1 MNKTQE
7 VSNVNQVN
15 LYEYLIYSALLIQVL
30 EFIDMKDIGNLDS
43 SNTNVKL
50 RPKYLER
57 LHQMIHVLFQSIK
70 FKNKCFIEWIIIRQ
84 IKVKEMN
91 FSFRKVDDSLFVK
104 MNCPSLTK
112 INLICCSQITNKS
125 VIEIAKRCPLLTYI
139 NLSGR
144 DSKITDKSIIE
155 ISKRCT
161 LLNYINLGYCPQITD
176 LSIFSISKR
185 CPLLTNLNI
194 CGLKITDKSVL
205 EVAKKCPL
213 LQYINLSNCSK
224 ITDLSVIEIAK
235 RCPSLTNINL
245 DLCCSNITDKSVIE
259 IAKNCPLLTNINL
272 RECHITNT
280 SVIELLNRCP
290 LLTNKNI
297 VIS

>member
-1 MNKTQE
+1 MNVTEEKLKVVQ
-7 VSNVNQVN
+7 VS
-15 LYEYLIYSALLIQVL
+15 LYQYLIYSALLIQVL
-30 EFIDMKDIGNLDS
+30 EFIDLKDIGSLDS

-50 RPKYLER
+50 RPQYLRR
-57 LHQMIHVLFQSIK
+57 LHQMTHVFFQSIK
-70 FKNKCFIEWIIIRQ
+70 FKNKGFMEWTISRQ

-112 INLICCSQITNKS
+112 INLICCSQITDKS

-139 NLSGR
+139 NLSCR

-155 ISKRCT
+155 ISKRCPFLT
-161 LLNYINLGYCPQITD
+161 NINIGFCPHITD

-205 EVAKKCPL
+205 ELAKKCPL
-213 LQYINLSNCSK
+213 LQYINLRNCK
-224 ITDLSVIEIAK
+224 LITDI
-235 RCPSLTNINL
+235 SLIKISNYFPLLL
-245 DLCCSNITDKSVIE
+245 DIDITECSNITDNGRKSL
-259 IAKNCPLLTNINL
+259 A
-272 RECHITNT
+272 
-280 SVIELLNRCP
+280 LNYPYLKGPKYDQFR
-290 LLTNKNI
+290 
-297 VIS
+297 

>member
-1 MNKTQE
+1 MNVTEEKSK
-7 VSNVNQVN
+7 VVQVTM
-15 LYEYLIYSALLIQVL
+15 YQYLIYSALLIQVL
-30 EFIDMKDIGNLDS
+30 EFLNLKDIGNIDS

-50 RPKYLER
+50 RPQYLER
-57 LHQMIHVLFQSIK
+57 LSQMTHLLFQSIK
-70 FKNKCFIEWIIIRQ
+70 LKNKGFMEWTISRQ

-112 INLICCSQITNKS
+112 INLICCSQITDKS

-155 ISKRCT
+155 ISKRCPFLT
-161 LLNYINLGYCPQITD
+161 NINIGFCPQITD

-205 EVAKKCPL
+205 ELAKKCPL
-213 LQYINLSNCSK
+213 LQYINLRNCK
-224 ITDLSVIEIAK
+224 LITDI
-235 RCPSLTNINL
+235 SLIKISNHFPLLL
-245 DLCCSNITDKSVIE
+245 DIDITECSNITDNGRKSL
-259 IAKNCPLLTNINL
+259 ALNCPYLKGHEY
-272 RECHITNT
+272 RHIT
-280 SVIELLNRCP
+280 ER
-290 LLTNKNI
+290 
-297 VIS
+297 

>member
-1 MNKTQE
+1 MNASEEKSK
-7 VSNVNQVN
+7 VVQVTM
-15 LYEYLIYSALLIQVL
+15 YQYLIYSALLIQVL
-30 EFIDMKDIGNLDS
+30 EFLNIREMCHLDAC
-43 SNTNVKL
+43 NTNNNL
-50 RPKYLER
+50 RPQYLRR
-57 LHQMIHVLFQSIK
+57 LHQMTHVLFQNIK
-70 FKNKCFIEWIIIRQ
+70 FKNKGFIEWIISRQ

-112 INLICCSQITNKS
+112 INLICCSQITDKS
-125 VIEIAKRCPLLTYI
+125 VIEIAKSCPLLNNI

-155 ISKRCT
+155 ISKRCP
-161 LLNYINLGYCPQITD
+161 LVIYINLGYCPQITD

-213 LQYINLSNCSK
+213 LQYINLRNCK
-224 ITDLSVIEIAK
+224 LITDISVIKISNHF
-235 RCPSLTNINL
+235 PLLL
-245 DLCCSNITDKSVIE
+245 DIDITECSNITYNGRKSL
-259 IAKNCPLLTNINL
+259 ALNCPYLKGPKYDQF
-272 RECHITNT
+272 R
-280 SVIELLNRCP
+280 
-290 LLTNKNI
+290 
-297 VIS
+297 

>member
-1 MNKTQE
+1 MNANMEKEIIVCVT
-7 VSNVNQVN
+7 

-30 EFIDMKDIGNLDS
+30 EFLNLKDIGNIDS

-57 LHQMIHVLFQSIK
+57 LHQMMHVLFQSIK
-70 FKNKCFIEWIIIRQ
+70 LKNKRFTEWVISRQ

-91 FSFRKVDDSLFVK
+91 FSFRMVDDSLFVK

-112 INLICCSQITNKS
+112 INLICCSQITDKS

-155 ISKRCT
+155 ISKRCPS
-161 LLNYINLGYCPQITD
+161 LIYINLGYCPQITD

-185 CPLLTNLNI
+185 CPLLTNINI
-194 CGLKITDKSVL
+194 CGLNITDKSVM

-213 LQYINLSNCSK
+213 LQYINLRNCK
-224 ITDLSVIEIAK
+224 LITDVSVIKISNSF
-235 RCPSLTNINL
+235 PLLL
-245 DLCCSNITDKSVIE
+245 DIDITECSNITYIGLKSL
-259 IAKNCPLLTNINL
+259 ALNCPYLKGPKYDQF
-272 RECHITNT
+272 R
-280 SVIELLNRCP
+280 
-290 LLTNKNI
+290 
-297 VIS
+297 